1 MQLELPDEL
10 RTGIPSVDEQ
20 HAAMVELH
28 DEIDTNLRDEHPA
41 YFVLE
46 SLARLYQYS
55 RQHFDAEEKLLER
68 YGYEGLDEHRRRHE
82 ELMDELRRIA
92 LDYRRDPDQV
102 GRQLLEFVRVWVLRH
117 VEDEDMAFARPV
129 LEAMERESE
138 DLLAPEAGPVV
149 A

>member
-1 MQLELPDEL
+1 MQLDLPDEL

-28 DEIDTNLRDEHPA
+28 NEIEEVLRGEHPT

-68 YGYEGLDEHRRRHE
+68 YGYEGLEEHRHRHE
-82 ELMDELRRIA
+82 ELMDELRRIV
-92 LDYRRDPDQV
+92 LDYRRDPAHV
-102 GRQLLEFVRVWVLRH
+102 GRRLLEFVRVWVLRH
-117 VEDEDMAFARPV
+117 VEDEDMAFAPAV
-129 LEAMERESE
+129 LAAMERERE
-138 DLLAPEAGPVV
+138 DLLAPGAGPVV